1 MSSTGENE
9 VHSEWAATRDH
20 PRPTPHTVGSPPRAS
35 RARPQGH
42 GPRPLTQAQRSAPG
56 TRLSGGEGPG
66 RPAQMPVQRRRSTRP
81 APAALPTYS
90 GASGV
95 RAQVRPSPAAQQS
108 SARPPGNRR
117 CRRRHRPPLWAQR
130 AEARLRHTPSTVRG
144 RPRALRPWRP
154 GIGRPVR
161 HSRTTTLFIG

>member
-1 MSSTGENE
+1 MGCDPRAPGLRPTQLDPLPGPPEPGRRAAGPAPSRRPDGARPARD
-9 VHSEWAATRDH
+9 WAAER
-20 PRPTPHTVGSPPRAS
+20 
-35 RARPQGH
+35 
-42 GPRPLTQAQRSAPG
+42 APG
-56 TRLSGGEGPG
+56 VRRRCRYRGG
-66 RPAQMPVQRRRSTRP
+66 RSTRP

-95 RAQVRPSPAAQQS
+95 RAQVRPSPAAHRS

-117 CRRRHRPPLWAQR
+117 RRRHRPPLRAQR

-161 HSRTTTLFIG
+161 HSRPTPLVIG